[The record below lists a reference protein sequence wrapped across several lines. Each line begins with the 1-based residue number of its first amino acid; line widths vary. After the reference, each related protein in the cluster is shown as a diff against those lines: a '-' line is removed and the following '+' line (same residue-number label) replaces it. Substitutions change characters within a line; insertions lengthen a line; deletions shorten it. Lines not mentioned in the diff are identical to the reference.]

1 MVVAHD
7 QTVQVP
13 YALILVLRFIEVLLH
28 SESMDT
34 ICEVDD
40 SLRILSLT
48 GGRSECKAM
57 QISPKPTRPFPFIEL
72 TDFAGDKKQ
81 ASLH

>member
-1 MVVAHD
+1 MLLYLSSAS
-7 QTVQVP
+7 
-13 YALILVLRFIEVLLH
+13 LRSFCIAN
-28 SESMDT
+28 SMDT

-40 SLRILSLT
+40 FLRILSLT

-57 QISPKPTRPFPFIEL
+57 QLSPKPTRPFPFIEV

>member
-1 MVVAHD
+1 MLLYLSSAS
-7 QTVQVP
+7 
-13 YALILVLRFIEVLLH
+13 LRSCCIAN
-28 SESMDT
+28 SMDT

-40 SLRILSLT
+40 SLRMLSLT

-57 QISPKPTRPFPFIEL
+57 QLSPKPTRPFPFIEL